1 MKNILF
7 DRRFWPVFLTQFLGA
22 FNDNVFKNAI
32 GILIAYKAYTLA
44 GLSPEQ
50 MVSLCGGIFILPFFL
65 FSGLA
70 GELADKYRKPRIM
83 QAVKLLEVAIM
94 ILGLIGFVRGNLE
107 LLLIGLF
114 LMGIH
119 SSLFGPVKY
128 SILPHL
134 LHPDELVA
142 GNAYVETAT
151 FIAILLGSI
160 LGVQLI
166 AMPETGAWITGI
178 LVIAVAAAG
187 FGTSLAVNPIA
198 AVAPELK
205 LRFNPIATA
214 VETVRIAREVK
225 SVFLSVLAIS
235 WFWFFGICL
244 LSIFPVYCKDFLKA
258 DESVVTLFLV
268 LFSVGIG
275 AGSILCERLSFK
287 RTELGLVPLGSIG
300 LSLFAFDIFLV
311 GQPVFGAGHALID
324 WSGFLSSPAGRRIA
338 IDLFLLSIFGGFYT
352 VPLYTFI
359 QQRSA
364 AAVRSRVIAANNILN
379 ALFMVVAA
387 GFLMG
392 LYAFGLSY
400 PQIFLILALLNIAV
414 AVYIYTVIPEFLLR
428 LVVWV
433 VVNLVYRLKV
443 TGREHLPAEGPFVIV
458 CNHVSYMDGLVLGS
472 ACPRPVRF
480 VMHYSFMKLP
490 MLRWFFRDLKIIPIA
505 GVREN
510 RAILQEA
517 LARIDRELETGEV
530 VGLFPEGHLTKDG
543 KLQPFQTGIETILA
557 RQSVPVVPACLHGLW
572 GSYFSC
578 KDEGH
583 RRPFRRRWSR
593 IGVTFGPPLP
603 PEEATAERLQAIIAG
618 MRIEA
623 QP

>member
-1 MKNILF
+1 MNILF

-50 MVSLCGGIFILPFFL
+50 MVSLCSGIFILPFFL

-83 QAVKLLEVAIM
+83 QAVKLFEIAIM
-94 ILGLIGFVRGNLE
+94 MLGLTGFVQDNLA

-119 SSLFGPVKY
+119 STLFGPVKY

-166 AMPETGAWITGI
+166 SISGSGAWITGI
-178 LVIAVAAAG
+178 MVVAVAMTG
-187 FGTSLAVNPIA
+187 YGTSLAVNPIA

-214 VETVRIAREVK
+214 METIRIAREVK
-225 SVFLSVLAIS
+225 SVFLSALAIS
-235 WFWFFGICL
+235 WFWFLGICL

-258 DESVVTLFLV
+258 DESVVTLFLI

-275 AGSILCERLSFK
+275 TGSILCERLSFK

-300 LSLFAFDIFLV
+300 LSLFAVDIFWV
-311 GQPVFGAGHALID
+311 GQPVFGAGSAIVD
-324 WSGFLSSPAGRRIA
+324 WSGFLSSPSGRRIA
-338 IDLFLLSIFGGFYT
+338 IDLFLLSVFGGFYT

-379 ALFMVVAA
+379 ALFMVVAS

-392 LYAFGLSY
+392 LYALHCSY

-414 AVYIYTVIPEFLLR
+414 AAYIYTVIPEFLLR

-433 VVNLVYRLKV
+433 VVNLIYRMKV
-443 TGREHLPAEGPFVIV
+443 TGREHLPAEGPFVIA
-458 CNHVSYMDGLVLGS
+458 CNHVSYMDGLVLAS

-480 VMHYSFMKLP
+480 VMHYSFMKIPVLK
-490 MLRWFFRDLKIIPIA
+490 WFFRDLKIIPIA

-510 RAILQEA
+510 RTILQEA
-517 LARIDRELETGEV
+517 MARIDRELEAGDV
-530 VGLFPEGHLTKDG
+530 VGIFPEAHLTPDG
-543 KLQPFQTGIETILA
+543 NLQPFQAGIETIVE
-557 RQSVPVVPACLHGLW
+557 RRPVPVVPACLHGLW
-572 GSYFSC
+572 GSFFSLR
-578 KDEGH
+578 DEGR

-593 IGVTFGPPLP
+593 IGVTFGPPIE
-603 PEEATAERLQAIIAG
+603 PEEVTAERLQAIITA
-618 MRIEA
+618 MRIEN